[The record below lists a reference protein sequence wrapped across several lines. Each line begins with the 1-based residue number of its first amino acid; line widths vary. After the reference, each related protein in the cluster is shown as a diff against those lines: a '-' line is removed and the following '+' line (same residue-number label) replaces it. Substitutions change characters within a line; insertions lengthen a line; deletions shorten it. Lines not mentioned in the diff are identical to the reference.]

1 MLRGGQP
8 PEQVS
13 HTHPLMDGPVVSFRP
28 TVASLPTYSCTTR
41 SSLLAPDILNAIHA
55 YCTRPQDLGATSDG
69 IVFLSG
75 HCMCLLDIPS
85 HLRIALIFLTSV
97 VRKGPLIWVRT
108 KLLVLF
114 QFEEN
119 SIP

>member
-41 SSLLAPDILNAIHA
+41 SSLLAPDLLNAIHA

-69 IVFLSG
+69 MVFYP
-75 HCMCLLDIPS
+75 DIACVFGYSFASANCSIIS
-85 HLRIALIFLTSV
+85 HFCGEKGTLYMGQNQTSCF
-97 VRKGPLIWVRT
+97 GPV
-108 KLLVLF
+108 
-114 QFEEN
+114 
-119 SIP
+119 